1 MPLRGLRE
9 RFGQGNWKKIVKYLC
24 IAAIVIVGLFSVI
37 ATDSGGGG
45 GTTGGTTGG
54 GVEGTGK

>member
-37 ATDSGGGG
+37 ATDGGGG
-45 GTTGGTTGG
+45 GGTTGG